1 MDSAEPVIYNRFS
14 KYFLKYVIAKVEQEK
29 KKFNKEE
36 LEYIDSLGFSGT
48 TNSMFQDAEV
58 DKTPDI
64 QTKPMI
70 MELFKKFYQLINA
83 KSLGDIR
90 GFVRNAGRY
99 NDGTNVRMDQP
110 AISISLMDY
119 AAMNNLRKLN
129 DKLEQW
135 VDYVEIVNPF
145 STFIMDYLTIKE
157 PFTPLGQ
164 GITRHYDNFLFG
176 RKGSTIF
183 DPHFCTIARGSDF
196 ESGPYKQ

>member
-14 KYFLKYVIAKVEQEK
+14 KYFLKYVIAKVEEEK

-48 TNSMFQDAEV
+48 TNSMFPSAEV

-129 DKLEQW
+129 DKLEHW

-157 PFTPLGQ
+157 PFTALGQ
-164 GITRHYDNFLFG
+164 
-176 RKGSTIF
+176 
-183 DPHFCTIARGSDF
+183 
-196 ESGPYKQ
+196 